1 MNPQTASKIVEK
13 IDDLIEEIEE
23 LQRQKYKLQ
32 ELYDFGDFIE
42 THNLIDLEIERLQCQ
57 LRKERDRLLKSKA
70 TDFTRDVED
79 IREEEGGK
87 EDSPSST
94 KTFNI

>member
-1 MNPQTASKIVEK
+1 MTPQTLSKIHEK

-42 THNLIDLEIERLQCQ
+42 THNLIDIEIERLQHQ
-57 LRKERDRLLKSKA
+57 LREERSHLDSSNA
-70 TDFTRDVED
+70 TDPDDD
-79 IREEEGGK
+79 IEKIVEEE
-87 EDSPSST
+87 EVSSPLLRLFS
-94 KTFNI
+94 I